1 MRIERKLSDYTRKR
15 ISESMKGRPKSA
27 SHREAI
33 RRGMLRYW
41 ENVPH
46 VKEEENNNANVEPF
60 NYEPMEETSND

>member
-1 MRIERKLSDYTRKR
+1 MRLQRKLSDYTRKR

-33 RRGMLRYW
+33 RFGMLRYW

-46 VKEEENNNANVEPF
+46 VKEDERNNESENPLNH
-60 NYEPMEETSND
+60 EPMEEKSND